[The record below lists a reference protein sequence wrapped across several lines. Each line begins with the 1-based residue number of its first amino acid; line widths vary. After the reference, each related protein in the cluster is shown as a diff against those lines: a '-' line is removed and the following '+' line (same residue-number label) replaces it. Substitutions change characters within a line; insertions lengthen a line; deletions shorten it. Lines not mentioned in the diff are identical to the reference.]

1 MKPLMPS
8 VMHAIVMV
16 GIPGAG
22 KSTFSSRFA
31 DTFSTPLL
39 NLPGLKADMGLDA
52 KQTARFFEVMMQEL
66 SKTGQTVV
74 IEGFSDTQK
83 ERASLEAVL
92 VRLKYKPVFVWV
104 QTDTNEALKRVT
116 DKRYPDGPL
125 SESEFD
131 DQVASFEAPSAKERM
146 VVISGRHAY
155 PTQLKVVLKQIAAGV
170 TRPKTAVTATRQ
182 ARPRGRDVATVA
194 SVKNIQKR

>member
-31 DTFSTPLL
+31 DTFGTPLL
-39 NLPGLKADMGLDA
+39 NLPIIKADLNLDA
-52 KQTARFFEVMMQEL
+52 KQTARFFEITLQEL
-66 SKTGQTVV
+66 SKTGQTIVL
-74 IEGFSDTQK
+74 EGFADTQK

-92 VRLKYKPVFVWV
+92 TRLKYRPIFVWV

-116 DKRYPDGPL
+116 DRRYPDGPL

-131 DQVASFEAPSAKERM
+131 NQVAVFEPPHGKEAA

-155 PTQLKVVLKQIAAGV
+155 PTQLKVVLKYMAAGM
-170 TRPKTAVTATRQ
+170 TRPKV
-182 ARPRGRDVATVA
+182 RPRGRDTV
-194 SVKNIQKR
+194 SQSTVKNNRQV